1 MTSPALRMTTRSP
14 ISTPLRRT
22 SSALCSVASDTVDC
36 ATTTGSMNANGV
48 TRPVRPTLTRM
59 SRSFVVTS
67 SGGYLNAIAHRGARD
82 VEPSRR
88 CSATSSTLTTTPSIS
103 CSMSWRC
110 SPQYSVWAMTS
121 SMPVSTT
128 VRSETGSPQ
137 ARSAS

>member
-1 MTSPALRMTTRSP
+1 M
-14 ISTPLRRT
+14 
-22 SSALCSVASDTVDC
+22 
-36 ATTTGSMNANGV
+36 
-48 TRPVRPTLTRM
+48 
-59 SRSFVVTS
+59 TS

-110 SPQYSVWAMTS
+110 SPQYSVCAMTS

>member
-1 MTSPALRMTTRSP
+1 M
-14 ISTPLRRT
+14 STPLRTT
-22 SSALCSVASDTVDC
+22 SSALWSVASETVEP

-59 SRSFVVTS
+59 SSSFVVAS
-67 SGGYLNAIAHRGARD
+67 SGGYLNAMAHRGAREVD
-82 VEPSRR
+82 PSRR

-110 SPQYSVWAMTS
+110 SPQYSVCAITS
-121 SMPVSTT
+121 SMPVRITE
-128 VRSETGSPQ
+128 RSETGRPH